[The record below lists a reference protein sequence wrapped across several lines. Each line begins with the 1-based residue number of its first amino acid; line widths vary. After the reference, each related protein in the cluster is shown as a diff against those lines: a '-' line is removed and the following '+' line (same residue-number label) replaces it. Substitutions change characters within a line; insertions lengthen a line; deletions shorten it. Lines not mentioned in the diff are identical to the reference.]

1 MNSVWMVEK
10 FVKERGNSVKTTSK
24 EMRFLPINP
33 RSWFNN
39 SHEMP
44 SLIFFE
50 KHITEM
56 KISSAVIVIS
66 TEKILKKELEV
77 EYWINKIYTLLV

>member
-1 MNSVWMVEK
+1 MVEK

-50 KHITEM
+50 KKHITEM
-56 KISSAVIVIS
+56 KISSAIIVIS

-77 EYWINKIYTLLV
+77 EY